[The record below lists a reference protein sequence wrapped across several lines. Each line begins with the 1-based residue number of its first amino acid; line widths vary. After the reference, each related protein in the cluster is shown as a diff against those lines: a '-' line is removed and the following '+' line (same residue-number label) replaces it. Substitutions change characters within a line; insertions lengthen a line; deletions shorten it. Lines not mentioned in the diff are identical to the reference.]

1 MAIFDLINKC
11 HSGKNMEEKNFATEI
26 LKELKATNKRLFI
39 ALIVVTTLWFA
50 TIGGFLWYNSL
61 PVDSGSETTS
71 VSQDSEDSGTNN
83 YVGGDYNGK
92 TNDKDS

>member
-1 MAIFDLINKC
+1 MALFDLINS
-11 HSGKNMEEKNFATEI
+11 HLGENMDKENFATEI

-61 PVDSGSETTS
+61 PVESGTDTTI
-71 VSQDSEDSGTNN
+71 SQDSEDSGTNN

-92 TNDKDS
+92 ANDKN